1 MKIFFNIKNPYY
13 KGLLPKVGDIIRL
26 YNNTY
31 ILTSIIEPNIFE
43 MKDVCRGDIKTYSL
57 LRRPFEILLSNE
69 CKNEI
74 CSNSLIIKK
83 DNIIT
88 NYLETIKTEEEIIK
102 NNTQISNISSAYS
115 YCSIM

>member
-13 KGLLPKVGDIIRL
+13 KGLLPQIGDIIRL

-43 MKDVCRGDIKTYSL
+43 MKNICTGDIKTYSL
-57 LRRPFEILLSNE
+57 IRRPFEILISKS
-69 CKNEI
+69 CKDDI
-74 CSNSLIIKK
+74 CSSKLIIKK

-88 NYLETIKTEEEIIK
+88 NYLETITADYV
-102 NNTQISNISSAYS
+102 NIENKKIDNATYS
-115 YCSIM
+115 YCVLM